1 MPSWERGFRVPSHGP
16 LVAGLDTGGLTDV
29 RLDAEARR
37 VVDWAAADGTLQVI
51 SHEPPEQHEESLAFM
66 PQPLTQASA
75 GGPCL
80 FWEVS
85 VRDSSD
91 FTADVTVHGTERD
104 GAAQLRVQ
112 GPTFPNTIAAILLA
126 LRDRTGEVPHV
137 YLSWSEG
144 GPVSRLLRFL
154 AFGDGEVAT
163 VTREVL
169 RRAEPDP
176 ERRPRVHV
184 S

>member
-1 MPSWERGFRVPSHGP
+1 MCPHGP
-16 LVAGLDTGGLTDV
+16 LVDGVDTGGLTDV
-29 RLDAEARR
+29 RLDTDAGR
-37 VVDWAAADGTLQVI
+37 VVDWATADGTLQMI
-51 SHEPPEQHEESLAFM
+51 AHEPPEQHEESLVFM
-66 PQPLTQASA
+66 PQALTPASA

-91 FTADVTVHGTERD
+91 FTSDVTVHGTEMD
-104 GAAQLRVQ
+104 GGAAQLPVQ
-112 GPTFPNTIAAILLA
+112 GPTVPNTIAAILLA
-126 LRDRTGEVPHV
+126 LRDRAGVVPHV
-137 YLSWSEG
+137 YFSWSEG

-154 AFGDGEVAT
+154 GFGDGEVAT